1 MVVEYLSGGSN
12 RIEDFKLDTS
22 MSTLRNKMARFIA
35 DAYEEMDRR
44 PEVVHKAWKLARA
57 GGMSLLDAWTKP
69 VQDKALELM
78 AGAKLFPNQLKV
90 GDEFSIDVGIENDA
104 DEVSSDALIARLLQA
119 EWDDGN
125 DLYDQIEDFAGEE

>member
-1 MVVEYLSGGSN
+1 
-12 RIEDFKLDTS
+12 
-22 MSTLRNKMARFIA
+22 
-35 DAYEEMDRR
+35 
-44 PEVVHKAWKLARA
+44 
-57 GGMSLLDAWTKP
+57 MSLLDAWTKP